1 MNSKFSDFLKH
12 SISQK
17 EISLAIAKDDQEL
30 NKFQESL
37 HHAGFKK
44 AYDAPE
50 ILNDMKENSKVYYFI
65 DEKFPKAL
73 YDLIIQYPTG
83 QVEIFDVRSMKSS
96 VVTPSYSKSAI
107 ILLVTK
113 DTLAYF
119 QNKGYSILQHVGMA
133 FQS

>member
-1 MNSKFSDFLKH
+1 MNTSFTDFLKH
-12 SISQK
+12 SVSQK
-17 EISLAIAKDDQEL
+17 EVSVAIAKDDQEL
-30 NKFQESL
+30 NHFQEAL

-44 AYDAPE
+44 AYEVTE
-50 ILNDMKENSKVYYFI
+50 ILKDIKENSQIYYFI
-65 DEKFPKAL
+65 DEKFSKAL

-83 QVEIFDVRSMKSS
+83 QVEIFDIHSMKST
-96 VVTPSYSKSAI
+96 VVTPSYNKSAI

-133 FQS
+133 YQS

>member
-1 MNSKFSDFLKH
+1 MNSNFTDFLKH

-17 EISLAIAKDDQEL
+17 EISLAIAKNEQEL
-30 NKFQESL
+30 NQFQESL

-44 AYDAPE
+44 AYEVSE

-73 YDLIIQYPTG
+73 YDLVIQYPTG
-83 QVEIFDVRSMKSS
+83 QVEIFDVRSMKSTL
-96 VVTPSYSKSAI
+96 VNPSYDKSAI
-107 ILLVTK
+107 ILLCTK
-113 DTLAYF
+113 DNLSYF
-119 QNKGYSILQHVGMA
+119 QTKGYSILEYVGIA

>member
-1 MNSKFSDFLKH
+1 MNSKFTDFLKH
-12 SISQK
+12 SLSQK

-30 NKFQESL
+30 NQFQESL
-37 HHAGFKK
+37 HDAGFKK
-44 AYDAPE
+44 AYDIPE

-83 QVEIFDVRSMKSS
+83 QVEIFDVHSMKST
-96 VVTPSYSKSAI
+96 VVTPTYDKSAI

-119 QNKGYSILQHVGMA
+119 QTKGYSILQHVGIA
-133 FQS
+133 YQS